1 MTSGPGAAA
10 IELQNVV
17 KRYPIRELPAVDG
30 LSLSVP
36 EGQFVALMGPS
47 GSGKSTLL
55 NLVGA
60 LDEASEGHIEVFGST
75 LDGLSDQG
83 LTTFRRH
90 TVGFVFQT
98 FHLIPALNALENV
111 MTPMI
116 ADRRQRKMIGK
127 ALEALRAVGLEGK
140 ESQLPGTLSGG
151 EQQRV
156 AMARALVMEP
166 RLLLADEPTGNLDA
180 RTGDEIM
187 TLIEDLHT
195 SRGMT
200 VLLATHD
207 PAVALRADR
216 VVGLI
221 DGVLVTD
228 VIVPEDMTAEELIA
242 DMGATSQP
250 D

>member
-1 MTSGPGAAA
+1 MTFGAAVGA

-30 LSLSVP
+30 LSLSIP
-36 EGQFVALMGPS
+36 GGQFVALMGPS

-60 LDEASEGHIEVFGST
+60 LDEASEGHIEAFGST

-83 LTTFRRH
+83 LTMFRRH

-116 ADRRQRKMIGK
+116 ADRRHRRKTSK
-127 ALEALRAVGLEGK
+127 AMEALGAVGLEGK
-140 ESQLPGTLSGG
+140 EAQLPGTLSGG

-156 AMARALVMEP
+156 AIARALVMEP

-180 RTGDEIM
+180 KTGDEIM
-187 TLIEDLHT
+187 ALIKDLHV

-216 VVGLI
+216 VIGLI

-228 VIVPEDMTAEELIA
+228 LLVSNDTTAEDLIA
-242 DMGATSQP
+242 GTGSPRSD
-250 D
+250 